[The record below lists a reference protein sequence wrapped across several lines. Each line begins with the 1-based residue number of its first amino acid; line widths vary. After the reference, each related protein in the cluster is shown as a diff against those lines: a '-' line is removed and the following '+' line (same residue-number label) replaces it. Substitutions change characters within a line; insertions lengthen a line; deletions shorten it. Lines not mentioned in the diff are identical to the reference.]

1 MSDQKIRITIDPV
14 GNKKVEAEGFVGTSC
29 EAATAHIEQA
39 LAGGKPNM
47 GDREYKPEYSQS
59 ADVQAEQSW

>member
-1 MSDQKIRITIDPV
+1 MSEQKIKITIDPM

-39 LAGGKPNM
+39 LAGGKPNT
-47 GDREYKPEYSQS
+47 GDREYKPEYSQP
-59 ADVQAEQSW
+59 AEQQVEQGW